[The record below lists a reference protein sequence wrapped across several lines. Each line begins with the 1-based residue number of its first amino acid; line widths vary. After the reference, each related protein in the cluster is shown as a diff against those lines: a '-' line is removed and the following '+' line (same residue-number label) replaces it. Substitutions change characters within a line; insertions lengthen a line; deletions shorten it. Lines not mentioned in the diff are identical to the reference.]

1 MPARR
6 TPGPAI
12 CPTTSTVPGADI
24 NSSASITLICT
35 LVSGP
40 RVEPSFIWRCDGECS
55 SARRG
60 ISAVLLR
67 TAGPAD
73 ARRSGEPAEL
83 DPDEL
88 DPDELATPPDEE
100 PAPGSTSINSS
111 FPFIA
116 PTPAGSGAIIALASR
131 PYESATRMDCD
142 GDGCWIEKSK
152 LIRCSP
158 GVDATSMS

>member
-1 MPARR
+1 
-6 TPGPAI
+6 I
-12 CPTTSTVPGADI
+12 CPTSSTVPGADI
-24 NSSASITLICT
+24 SSSASITLICT

-40 RVEPSFIWRCDGECS
+40 SVEPSFIWRCDGECS

-60 ISAVLLR
+60 ISAVLMR

-73 ARRSGEPAEL
+73 ASGSGELPAL

-88 DPDELATPPDEE
+88 DPDEVATPPDEA

-131 PYESATRMDCD
+131 PYESVTRIDCD

-158 GVDATSMS
+158 GVDATSMSLLFWSPS